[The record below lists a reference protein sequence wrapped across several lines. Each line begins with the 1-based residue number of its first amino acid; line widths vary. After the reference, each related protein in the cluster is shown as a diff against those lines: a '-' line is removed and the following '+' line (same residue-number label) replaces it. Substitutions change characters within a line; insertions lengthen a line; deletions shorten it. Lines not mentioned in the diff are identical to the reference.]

1 MIFKVKIM
9 KNYNPEI
16 DGLRAIAVL
25 TVILYHTEIIIFD
38 SIISKSGFVG
48 VDIFIVISGFVITRL
63 FFKKN
68 FSYTVFI
75 ERRLRRL
82 FPALLFLILVTAL
95 ISYFLLLPQHFMNLG
110 QSIVANILLISNFL
124 FYYQTDYWDYA
135 VFTKPLLHTWTI
147 ALEFQFYIFICLIFW
162 LFKKNLKKVILT
174 FFFIS
179 LILLFF
185 SNKISFE
192 VNLREL
198 NLNNYFLIFTRLWE
212 FLIGSIVALILDNKN
227 YEKKLLN
234 KKYLNNIGLFLILLS
249 LVMTETPKNFPN
261 FLTSIAVF
269 GTSLVLLAN
278 NKHSSH
284 ILLNNSIFVHLGRL
298 SYSLYL
304 WHFPILVFFLYNFN
318 FELNIWNKILALII
332 VYFVSLGSYK
342 YLETPFFKKSILTSK
357 SFIKLLSIFLIIT
370 FLLGILIAKNVIKS
384 QSYSEYN
391 NIIQSFPEYNLFDK
405 IGPKRDIKK
414 KQFTNSK
421 KIKILVCGDSHG
433 ADLTMS
439 LQSNKNILSK
449 YEIEFIDFLECI
461 NEEPL
466 LIKKAD
472 YILSSIQISGRNNL
486 TYKNIEKLYDIV
498 ENKNN
503 KNFVIVSATPE
514 FQTDSDL
521 LLNYLVIT
529 KIQKKDI
536 IVNINNINTFY
547 FVNKKKFIEKVNKKL
562 LQMSKELKVGY
573 LDKFDYICELK
584 NEKCFGVDSFGN
596 KNFIDYSHLSQNG
609 RIFFGKKIDEINW
622 LKLK

>member
-1 MIFKVKIM
+1 M

>member
-1 MIFKVKIM
+1 M

-25 TVILYHTEIIIFD
+25 TVILYHIEIIVFD
-38 SIISKSGFVG
+38 NIISKSGFIG

-63 FFKKN
+63 FFKKD
-68 FSYTVFI
+68 FSYTIFI

-82 FPALLFLILVTAL
+82 FPALLFLILITTL

-162 LFKKNLKKVILT
+162 IFKKNLTKIILT

-179 LILLFF
+179 LILLIFP
-185 SNKISFE
+185 NKISFD

-198 NLNNYFLIFTRLWE
+198 NLNNYFLIFARLWE
-212 FLIGSIVALILDNKN
+212 FLMGSIVALILNNKK
-227 YEKKLLN
+227 YEKKFLTM
-234 KKYLNNIGLFLILLS
+234 KYLSNIGLILILFS
-249 LVMTETPKNFPN
+249 LVTIETPKNFPN
-261 FLTSIAVF
+261 LLTFVPVF

-284 ILLNNSIFVHLGRL
+284 ILLNNSFLVHLGKV

-304 WHFPILVFFLYNFN
+304 WHFPILIFFLYNFN
-318 FELNIWNKILALII
+318 FELNIWNKILVLII

-342 YLETPFFKKSILTSK
+342 YIETPFFRKSILTNK
-357 SFIKLLSIFLIIT
+357 KFIKLLSIFLMTT
-370 FLLGILIAKNVIKS
+370 FLLGSLIANNIIKS
-384 QSYSEYN
+384 KSYSEYN
-391 NIIQSFPEYNLFDK
+391 NIIQSFPEYNLFDTK
-405 IGPKRDIKK
+405 GPKRDIKK
-414 KQFTNSK
+414 NQFTKSK

-449 YEIEFIDFLECI
+449 FEIEFIDFLECI

-503 KNFVIVSATPE
+503 KNFIIVGATPE

-529 KIQKKDI
+529 KIKKKDI
-536 IVNINNINTFY
+536 IKNINNINTFY

-562 LQMSKELKVGY
+562 SQISKELKVGY
-573 LDKFDYICELK
+573 LDKFDYICELE
-584 NEKCFGVDSFGN
+584 NEKCFGVDSDGN
-596 KNFIDYSHLSQNG
+596 KNFIDYSHLSKNG
-609 RIFFGKKIDEINW
+609 RIFFGKKIEEINW
-622 LKLK
+622 LKLD

>member
-1 MIFKVKIM
+1 M

-25 TVILYHTEIIIFD
+25 TVILYHVEIIIFD
-38 SIISKSGFVG
+38 NVISKSGFIG

-63 FFKKN
+63 FFKKD
-68 FSYTVFI
+68 FSYTIFI

-82 FPALLFLILVTAL
+82 FPALLLLILVTTF

-162 LFKKNLKKVILT
+162 IFKSSLTKIILT
-174 FFFIS
+174 FFFVS
-179 LILLFF
+179 LILLIF

-198 NLNNYFLIFTRLWE
+198 NINNYFLIFTRLWE
-212 FLIGSIVALILDNKN
+212 FLMGSIVALILNNKN
-227 YEKKLLN
+227 YEKKLST
-234 KKYLNNIGLFLILLS
+234 KKYLNDIGLFLILFS
-249 LVMTETPKNFPN
+249 LVTIETPKNFPN
-261 FLTSIAVF
+261 LLTFIPVF

-278 NKHSSH
+278 NKNSSH
-284 ILLNNSIFVHLGRL
+284 ILLNNSILVHLGKV

-304 WHFPILVFFLYNFN
+304 WHFPILIFFLYNFN
-318 FELNIWNKILALII
+318 FELNIWNKILALIV

-342 YLETPFFKKSILTSK
+342 YIEIPFFRKSILTHK
-357 SFIKLLSIFLIIT
+357 NFIKLLSIFLMTT
-370 FLLGILIAKNVIKS
+370 FLLGIFIANNIIKS

-391 NIIQSFPEYNLFDK
+391 NVIQSFPEYNLFDT

-414 KQFTNSK
+414 NQFTNSK

-439 LQSNKNILSK
+439 LQSNTSILNK
-449 YEIEFIDFLECI
+449 FEIEFIDFLDCI
-461 NEEPL
+461 NQEQL

-498 ENKNN
+498 KNKNN
-503 KNFVIVSATPE
+503 KNFIIVGATPE

-529 KIQKKDI
+529 KIKKKDI
-536 IVNINNINTFY
+536 IKNINNINTFY

-562 LQMSKELKVGY
+562 LQISKELKVGY

-584 NEKCFGVDSFGN
+584 NEKCFGVDSDGN
-596 KNFIDYSHLSQNG
+596 KNFIDYSHLSKNG
-609 RIFFGKKIDEINW
+609 RIFFGNKIEEIDW

>member
-1 MIFKVKIM
+1 M

-25 TVILYHTEIIIFD
+25 TVILYHIEIIVFEN
-38 SIISKSGFVG
+38 IISKSGFIG

-63 FFKKN
+63 FFKKD
-68 FSYTVFI
+68 FSYTIFV

-82 FPALLFLILVTAL
+82 FPALLFLILITTL

-162 LFKKNLKKVILT
+162 IFKKNLTKIILT

-179 LILLFF
+179 LILLIFP
-185 SNKISFE
+185 NKISFD

-198 NLNNYFLIFTRLWE
+198 NLNNYFLIFARLWE
-212 FLIGSIVALILDNKN
+212 FLMGSIVALILN
-227 YEKKLLN
+227 N
-234 KKYLNNIGLFLILLS
+234 KKYEKELSTKKYLSNIGLILILFS
-249 LVMTETPKNFPN
+249 LVTIETPKNFPN
-261 FLTSIAVF
+261 LLTFIPVF

-284 ILLNNSIFVHLGRL
+284 VLLNNSILVHLGKV

-304 WHFPILVFFLYNFN
+304 WHFPIIIFFLYNFN

-342 YLETPFFKKSILTSK
+342 YIETPFFRKSILTNK
-357 SFIKLLSIFLIIT
+357 NFIKLLSIFLMII
-370 FLLGILIAKNVIKS
+370 FLLGSLIANNIIKS

-391 NIIQSFPEYNLFDK
+391 NIIQSFPEYNLFDTK
-405 IGPKRDIKK
+405 GPKRDIKNN
-414 KQFTNSK
+414 QFTNSK

-433 ADLTMS
+433 ADLAMS

-449 YEIEFIDFLECI
+449 FEIEFIDFLKCI
-461 NEEPL
+461 NQEPL
-466 LIKKAD
+466 LIKNAD
-472 YILSSIQISGRNNL
+472 YILSSIQISGRNGL
-486 TYKNIEKLYDIV
+486 TYKNIKKLYDIV

-503 KNFVIVSATPE
+503 KNFIIVGATPE

-529 KIQKKDI
+529 KIKKKDI
-536 IVNINNINTFY
+536 IKNINNINTFY

-562 LQMSKELKVGY
+562 SQISKELKVGY
-573 LDKFDYICELK
+573 LDKFDYICELE
-584 NEKCFGVDSFGN
+584 NEKCFGVDSDGN
-596 KNFIDYSHLSQNG
+596 KNFIDYSHLSKNG
-609 RIFFGKKIDEINW
+609 RIFFGKKIEEINW
-622 LKLK
+622 LKLD

>member
-1 MIFKVKIM
+1 M

-25 TVILYHTEIIIFD
+25 TVILYHIEIIVFEN
-38 SIISKSGFVG
+38 IISKSGFIG

-63 FFKKN
+63 FFKKD
-68 FSYTVFI
+68 FSYTIFI

-82 FPALLFLILVTAL
+82 FPALLFLILITTL
-95 ISYFLLLPQHFMNLG
+95 ISYFFLLPQHFMNLG

-147 ALEFQFYIFICLIFW
+147 ALEFQFYIFICLIF
-162 LFKKNLKKVILT
+162 LIFKKNLTKIILT

-179 LILLFF
+179 LILLIF

-212 FLIGSIVALILDNKN
+212 FLMGSIVALILNNKK
-227 YEKKLLN
+227 YEKKFLT
-234 KKYLNNIGLFLILLS
+234 KKYLSNIGLILILFS
-249 LVMTETPKNFPN
+249 LVTIETPKNFPN
-261 FLTSIAVF
+261 LLTFVPVF

-284 ILLNNSIFVHLGRL
+284 ILLNNSFLVHLGKV

-304 WHFPILVFFLYNFN
+304 WHFPILIFFLYNFN

-342 YLETPFFKKSILTSK
+342 YIETPFFRKSILTNK
-357 SFIKLLSIFLIIT
+357 NFIKLLSIFLMII
-370 FLLGILIAKNVIKS
+370 FLLGSLIANNIIKS

-391 NIIQSFPEYNLFDK
+391 NIIQSFPEYNLFDTK
-405 IGPKRDIKK
+405 GPKRDIKNN
-414 KQFTNSK
+414 QFTNSK

-433 ADLTMS
+433 ADLAMS

-449 YEIEFIDFLECI
+449 FEIEFIDFLKCI

-466 LIKKAD
+466 LIKNAD
-472 YILSSIQISGRNNL
+472 YILSSIQISGRNGL
-486 TYKNIEKLYDIV
+486 TYKNIKNLYDIV

-503 KNFVIVSATPE
+503 KNFIIVGATPE

-529 KIQKKDI
+529 KIKKKDI
-536 IVNINNINTFY
+536 IKNINNINTFY

-562 LQMSKELKVGY
+562 SQISKELKVGY

-584 NEKCFGVDSFGN
+584 NEKCFGVDSDGN
-596 KNFIDYSHLSQNG
+596 KNFIDYSHLSKNG
-609 RIFFGKKIDEINW
+609 RIFFGKKIEEINW
-622 LKLK
+622 LKLD